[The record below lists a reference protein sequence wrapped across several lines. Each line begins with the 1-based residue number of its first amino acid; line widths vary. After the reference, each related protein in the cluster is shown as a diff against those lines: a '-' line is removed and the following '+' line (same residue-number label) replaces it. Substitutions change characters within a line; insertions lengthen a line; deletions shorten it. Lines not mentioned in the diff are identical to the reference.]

1 MTIKAYDD
9 SKRGVEGVF
18 STMVKV
24 GPIEDEVEFIVLDI
38 PATFS
43 LLLGR
48 PWFHKL
54 GGVPSTLHQMIKFP
68 YGEGTVTIGAET
80 GNAVATLEVQPFT
93 RFQVA
98 VIFEEWVDPKVTK
111 IMEKMDYKPNTG
123 LGATGQGVI
132 TLPNFKGQM
141 SRKGLGYRSSLEKP
155 KPNGS
160 KLMDYF
166 VKAKYQ
172 GTPEPCEATESP
184 YRALRSL
191 MMW

>member
-1 MTIKAYDD
+1 MTIANE
-9 SKRGVEGVF
+9 GVEGVF

-38 PATFS
+38 SATFS

-48 PWFHKL
+48 RWFHKL

-98 VIFEEWVDPKVTK
+98 VIFEE
-111 IMEKMDYKPNTG
+111 
-123 LGATGQGVI
+123 
-132 TLPNFKGQM
+132 
-141 SRKGLGYRSSLEKP
+141 
-155 KPNGS
+155 
-160 KLMDYF
+160 
-166 VKAKYQ
+166 
-172 GTPEPCEATESP
+172 
-184 YRALRSL
+184 
-191 MMW
+191 